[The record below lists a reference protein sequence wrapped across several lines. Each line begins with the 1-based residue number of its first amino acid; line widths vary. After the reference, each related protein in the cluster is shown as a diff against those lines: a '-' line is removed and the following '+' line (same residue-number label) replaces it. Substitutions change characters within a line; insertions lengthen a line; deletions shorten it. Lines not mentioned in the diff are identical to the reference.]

1 VTVALSLVAFVVGIG
16 IMIYDRENGV
26 FWVIIFGWSGIAA
39 TFCPTVIL
47 SLFWEGLTALGA
59 KCAMVAG
66 FLAVPLF
73 KFAIPPLL
81 VSMGQENIAGY
92 LKDLDVLLPSFAVGF
107 AVAISVSLMDH
118 KGREK
123 VRGALDD
130 LELPPGGAGGPGA

>member
-1 VTVALSLVAFVVGIG
+1 VTLGLSLVAFAVGIG
-16 IMIYDRENGV
+16 IMLYDRENGV

-39 TFCPTVIL
+39 TFCPTIIL

-73 KFAIPPLL
+73 KFAVPPLL
-81 VSMGQENIAGY
+81 AAIGHGDWAGY
-92 LKDLDVLLPSFAVGF
+92 LEDLDVLLPSFVVGF
-107 AVAISVSLMDH
+107 AVAIGVSLMDSA
-118 KGREK
+118 GRER

-130 LELPPGGAGGPGA
+130 LQLPPSG